1 MQLFEARGAWSD
13 IWRLLLSYILR
24 MFIVLMVSN
33 FKGIAVIL
41 GKNLTFSHADI
52 RDFMAKAWY
61 TKMYII

>member
-41 GKNLTFSHADI
+41 GKT
-52 RDFMAKAWY
+52 
-61 TKMYII
+61 